1 MFFTWQ
7 FPFRTWDSKQWLAL
21 LPWSTKEEKQEQDNP
36 GRAESFSQKYRIW
49 VVHGPTAN
57 SFPNCFTFVFESG
70 MNQPAGIT
78 KSPNDAGK
86 RGQEI
91 NTNYWV
97 SISILKRT
105 KPKVISWH
113 QLELWEGIVVVQR
126 GKKRKGTNTLNYLET
141 SCQLHFHSF
150 LPLKI
155 SPSISNNTT

>member
-1 MFFTWQ
+1 MAVPIQ
-7 FPFRTWDSKQWLAL
+7 DMRLQAVWLAL

-36 GRAESFSQKYRIW
+36 GRAESFSQKYRIR

-91 NTNYWV
+91 NTNY
-97 SISILKRT
+97 
-105 KPKVISWH
+105 
-113 QLELWEGIVVVQR
+113 
-126 GKKRKGTNTLNYLET
+126 
-141 SCQLHFHSF
+141 
-150 LPLKI
+150 
-155 SPSISNNTT
+155 